1 MIFIRNGPRF
11 LFVRTD
17 HRHAV
22 ERHAVER
29 FGAVHYSF
37 EDALGRAQENTTVLF
52 LTPTGLEKT
61 RVSDAESVMFVPV
74 ASSVFLSS
82 LFQNALTP
90 QVENVHLGP
99 GLILLRVVGDGSP
112 VIDEL
117 QNRYDGACAE
127 FEEAIEAGEADD
139 TIVSLSNHPINRVLD
154 PNELIQ
160 PQILISKPAHELYVD
175 LRNQGV
181 RFITH
186 SLDRKEWYELRINI
200 YDASAK
206 YEEHYQRLVLVLSD
220 LNIGMILGESWT
232 RDHALAL
239 FSVLAYQVRLFTL
252 SEPSAVKRIL
262 MALEADDEGKR
273 FVDMDLYYR
282 NRKVSKHDKDVRGA
296 RTESRKELRRELLGR
311 LTPDAVRGLREIE
324 ARIEAEEQEHTGQ

>member
-1 MIFIRNGPRF
+1 MLFIRNGPRF

-17 HRHAV
+17 ARSEL

-29 FGAVHYSF
+29 FSGVHYSF
-37 EDALGRAQENTTVLF
+37 SDALARAQENTTILF
-52 LTPTGLEKT
+52 FTRPGITKT
-61 RVSDAESVMFVPV
+61 RVADAESVMLVPA
-74 ASSVFLSS
+74 ASSVFLVS
-82 LFQNALTP
+82 LFNNGLTDR
-90 QVENVHLGP
+90 VESAHLGP
-99 GLILLRVVGDGSP
+99 GMILLRVVGDGAP
-112 VIDEL
+112 ALEEL
-117 QNRYDGACAE
+117 ERRYAGTRVD
-127 FEEAIEAGEADD
+127 FEGAIEAGEAED
-139 TIVSLSNHPINRVLD
+139 TFVGLSNRPINRAID
-154 PNELIQ
+154 TGELLQ
-160 PQILISKPAHELYVD
+160 PQILIHRPAHELYSE

-181 RFITH
+181 HFITQ

-206 YEEHYQRLVLVLSD
+206 YEEHYERLVLALSD

-252 SEPSAVKRIL
+252 TEPIDVKRIL
-262 MALEADDEGKR
+262 MGLEADDNGKR

-282 NRKVSKHDKDVRGA
+282 NRKIGKSDKGVRTPK
-296 RTESRKELRRELLGR
+296 TEGRLELRRKLLAR

-324 ARIEAEEQEHTGQ
+324 AQFAKD